1 MDAPRSSAG
10 PKTTPK
16 GQQATS
22 SASESRPVRRG
33 TNSRHDCHLLT
44 KQHFSLDEYICSVR
58 GNLSEEEFS
67 RTAENRIT

>member
-10 PKTTPK
+10 PKTTPA
-16 GQQATS
+16 GD
-22 SASESRPVRRG
+22 ELRVREPGPVLGG

-44 KQHFSLDEYICSVR
+44 KEHFSLDEYICSVR

-67 RTAENRIT
+67 RIAENRIT